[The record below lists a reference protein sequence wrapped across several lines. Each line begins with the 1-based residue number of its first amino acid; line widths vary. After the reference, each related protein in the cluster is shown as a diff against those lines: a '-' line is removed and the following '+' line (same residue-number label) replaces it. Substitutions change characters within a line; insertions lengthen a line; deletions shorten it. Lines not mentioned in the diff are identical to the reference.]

1 VLCVEVDGKGDLARC
16 LGAASATFQPKVV
29 QPNVSVLALD
39 PEESLQEYLRLYFKV
54 PRFTR
59 LTPLSK
65 VFEFIATGLPGT
77 SDMLVIGKIAYEA
90 KRVKDG
96 RPVWDLIIVDSAAT
110 GHVLPQLGAARAM
123 MDLARGGIVR
133 SQVEWIDA
141 ILSDPRRSLLTVCAL
156 PEEMPVAE
164 ALELHDRAKAE
175 TTIAL
180 GACFLNRVF
189 TTAVTSRQL
198 HLLEELC
205 SEPHLEAARE
215 RLGGDP
221 RPVLAGDRIAQR
233 LHDTG
238 AAHARRLRAGMTVP
252 VMEIPLQTA
261 ARPGLS
267 TTRAVAAALRAA
279 AS

>member
-1 VLCVEVDGKGDLARC
+1 
-16 LGAASATFQPKVV
+16 
-29 QPNVSVLALD
+29 
-39 PEESLQEYLRLYFKV
+39 
-54 PRFTR
+54 
-59 LTPLSK
+59 
-65 VFEFIATGLPGT
+65 
-77 SDMLVIGKIAYEA
+77 
-90 KRVKDG
+90 
-96 RPVWDLIIVDSAAT
+96 
-110 GHVLPQLGAARAM
+110 M
-123 MDLARGGIVR
+123 MELARGGIVR
-133 SQVEWIDA
+133 FQVEWIDA
-141 ILSDPRRSLLTVCAL
+141 ILSDPRRSLLTICAL
-156 PEEMPVAE
+156 PEEMPVSE

-198 HLLEELC
+198 RTLETLCAEAHLGN
-205 SEPHLEAARE
+205 ARE

-221 RPVLAGDRIAQR
+221 LPVLEGDRLAQR

-252 VMEIPLQTA
+252 VLDIPLLTA